1 MVTMQEE
8 AVGGW
13 DSIKFC
19 SALYYN
25 PTKKWFKRGKKAD
38 ANATNANLD
47 TKRTEC

>member
-1 MVTMQEE
+1 MAKIALSFVAQ
-8 AVGGW
+8 
-13 DSIKFC
+13 
-19 SALYYN
+19 LYYN